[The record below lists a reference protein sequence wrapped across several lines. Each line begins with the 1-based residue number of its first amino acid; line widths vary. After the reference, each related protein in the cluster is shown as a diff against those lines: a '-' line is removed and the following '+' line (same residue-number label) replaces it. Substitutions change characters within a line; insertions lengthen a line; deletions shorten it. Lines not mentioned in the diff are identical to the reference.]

1 VKNIDRNDLP
11 LIIAHRGASA
21 HAPENT
27 LAAFQLA
34 LDAGADGVEFDVQL
48 AKDGVPVVI
57 HDANLLRTAG
67 IDTKVADLMSAELAQ
82 VDAGSWFNKAHPALA
97 DDLFAGQHV
106 PTLREVLRVVG
117 WSNGLLYIELKS
129 ETPDV
134 EALCAAVCME
144 IRDSNL
150 LPHIIVKSFRLGAIP
165 MVRLLCPEVQTAALF
180 APNIK
185 NLLKRKKHIIAI
197 AREIGAHQ
205 LSLHYSL
212 ATRKLTSL
220 AAEANMPVTIW
231 TADNPKWIKRCRKL
245 GIGALITNDPQKLLA
260 ARDL

>member
-1 VKNIDRNDLP
+1 MSQTP
-11 LIIAHRGASA
+11 LIIGHRGASA
-21 HAPENT
+21 QAPENT
-27 LAAFQLA
+27 LAAFQMA

-48 AKDGVPVVI
+48 SKDGVPVVI
-57 HDANLLRTAG
+57 HDPNLLRTAAV
-67 IDTKVADLMSAELAQ
+67 DAKVADLASTELAQ
-82 VDAGSWFNKAHPALA
+82 VDAGSWFNKAHPELA
-97 DDLFAGQHV
+97 DDLFVGQYI
-106 PTLREVLRVVG
+106 PTLSEVLRVVG
-117 WSNGLLYIELKS
+117 WADGPIYIELKS

-150 LPHIIVKSFRLGAIP
+150 LPRIIVKSFRLGAIP

-180 APNIK
+180 APNVK

-205 LSLHYSL
+205 LSLHFSL
-212 ATRKLTSL
+212 ATPKLTAL

-231 TADNPKWIKRCRKL
+231 TADNRKWIKRCRKL
-245 GIGALITNDPQKLLA
+245 GIKALITNDPTRLIA
-260 ARDL
+260 AA